1 MLLLKIVDIMAK
13 CSLQCVL
20 WPAVATLLHHVIGCQ
35 GDHMTHEQ
43 EKKVTWVLICIF
55 QPFNL
60 IVWEILESHVS
71 TLYNELMIE
80 RKQINVLFIDLPNV
94 LPSMKL
100 PLMLKFWYCENIISK
115 GGLQNWYLI
124 CLFIYG
130 CYPHPIAPFKTNYKM
145 ILKNKQCSFI
155 LGFLPIL
162 LLFLWFCPEKS
173 FSHCSSH
180 GWNIIY

>member
-1 MLLLKIVDIMAK
+1 MGNIYLYSILEYTFFWHFSCYYGKWLIQWPSAICCVCWVMAS
-13 CSLQCVL
+13 CCNT
-20 WPAVATLLHHVIGCQ
+20 ADLLHHVIGCQ

-43 EKKVTWVLICIF
+43 EKKVTWVLICKF

-100 PLMLKFWYCENIISK
+100 PLMLKFWYCE
-115 GGLQNWYLI
+115 
-124 CLFIYG
+124 
-130 CYPHPIAPFKTNYKM
+130 
-145 ILKNKQCSFI
+145 
-155 LGFLPIL
+155 
-162 LLFLWFCPEKS
+162 KS
-173 FSHCSSH
+173 
-180 GWNIIY
+180 